1 MTKTTYNALDK
12 LKVCKLKKTYKAVPR
27 SFESNRVGGKSK
39 RVKGRGSNL
48 CIDKFIFS
56 TMSAFIH
63 KLRPLV
69 QRDLLR
75 KFLWYSQDS
84 ELF

>member
-1 MTKTTYNALDK
+1 MTKITYTTLYK

-27 SFESNRVGGKSK
+27 SFESDRKGGKTK

-56 TMSAFIH
+56 TMPAFIH
-63 KLRPLV
+63 KL
-69 QRDLLR
+69 
-75 KFLWYSQDS
+75 
-84 ELF
+84 